1 MEEKK
6 ISGAVVFTGR
16 LLKIEADR
24 VRLSDG
30 VEATREV
37 VHHPGAVTIMAVTAE
52 EELVLVSQFR
62 YATGETLLELPAG
75 VPNKGESGEVAA
87 RRELAEETGYQAT
100 QMQKLWEGYAS
111 PGYSDEKISFYI
123 ASGLTRTTTNPDED
137 ERIEVE
143 LVDLAACLEMAK
155 FGTIKDNKTL
165 IGIQL
170 AALWQRGEW
179 E

>member
-6 ISGAVVFTGR
+6 ISGEVVFTGR
-16 LLKIEADR
+16 LIKVDSDR
-24 VRLSDG
+24 VKLSDG

-37 VHHPGAVTIMAVTAE
+37 VHHPGAVTIMAITAE
-52 EELVLVSQFR
+52 DELILVRQFR

-75 VPNKGESGEVAA
+75 VPNKGESGEEAA

-100 QMQKLWEGYAS
+100 QVQKLWEGYSS
-111 PGYSDEKISFYI
+111 PGYSDEKIAFFM
-123 ASGLTRTTTNPDED
+123 ASGLTRVAQNFDED

-143 LVDLAACLEMAK
+143 LVDMAACLELARS
-155 FGTIKDNKTL
+155 GTIKDNKTL
-165 IGIQL
+165 IGLQL